1 MRKSLRQYCT
11 GSSLKP
17 MERTTRLGV
26 RLALDEACPKH
37 PESVLVLTEVSRQ
50 ADPWLLYRARVP
62 MVEKAKVPTLCDFWV
77 NFCPIFS
84 AQIKGRP
91 NSGSIFFS
99 LIFDYF
105 FFQLASLNGEFLGF
119 LGKFLSNIFCS
130 NQGSARIW
138 IYFLIFFSLIL
149 DFFFFQL
156 ASLNGEFLGY
166 VLTYQPVESPNI
178 TSLYIRDE
186 SLKTQVIAN
195 HTCKLKIDICR
206 PAKHSLLLTK

>member
-1 MRKSLRQYCT
+1 MRKFLRQYCT

-62 MVEKAKVPTLCDFWV
+62 MVEKTKVPTLCDFWV

-99 LIFDYF
+99 LIFDY
-105 FFQLASLNGEFLGF
+105 
-119 LGKFLSNIFCS
+119 
-130 NQGSARIW
+130 
-138 IYFLIFFSLIL
+138 
-149 DFFFFQL
+149 FFFQL